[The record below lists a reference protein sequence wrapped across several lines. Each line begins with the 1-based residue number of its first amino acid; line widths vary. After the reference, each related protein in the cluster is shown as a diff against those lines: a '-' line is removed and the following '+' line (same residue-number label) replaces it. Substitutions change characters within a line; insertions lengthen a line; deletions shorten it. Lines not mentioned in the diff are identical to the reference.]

1 MLLTAAISEAAP
13 LAGPLTFGSGDSD
26 HLRIGPPSFL
36 ATRVFERTSASPKNH
51 AFVWMPFKRFSSSRY
66 PAPVKRKFEIWSDNI
81 VEADWFQSLDPR
93 LGSAKLKSIGR
104 RGANAVVVDELVA
117 YDRPDIILLDD
128 GMPILVVE
136 KTREV
141 PTGHNVGQRFAR
153 LARAAELCVPTIF
166 FLPFDA
172 KKHGIHGS
180 ICALNARLIRAMLKM
195 SEIHDTPVLPVN
207 WPVDDHGEL
216 FVDGRENREI
226 ARLVSEVLDGQ
237 ASLDSDVMRRE
248 IEYLTRELH
257 AREQAYPPYGRLP
270 PSAELRPTDEF
281 FRELGFLELAGVS
294 DLNARPKSLIY
305 RLDMSPAK
313 CRRQDPYTGM
323 QFVYDYG
330 WLRTGRNPANRAANL
345 MLHVPRVDALTWI
358 TNNPEDYESKSCNW
372 YLIADAIVLQDAVIH
387 ITEWPLSV
395 GY

>member
-1 MLLTAAISEAAP
+1 MT
-13 LAGPLTFGSGDSD
+13 
-26 HLRIGPPSFL
+26 
-36 ATRVFERTSASPKNH
+36 
-51 AFVWMPFKRFSSSRY
+51 
-66 PAPVKRKFEIWSDNI
+66 RKFEIWSDNI
-81 VEADWFQSLDPR
+81 VEADWFQSLDRR
-93 LGSAKLKSIGR
+93 LEGAGLKSIGR
-104 RGANAVVVDELVA
+104 RGANAVVVDELVV
-117 YDRPDIILLDD
+117 YDRPDIILLED

-153 LARAAELCVPTIF
+153 LARAAELGVPTIF

-180 ICALNARLIRAMLKM
+180 ICSLNARLIRAMLKM
-195 SEIHDTPVLPVN
+195 SVIHDTPVLPVN
-207 WPVDDHGEL
+207 WPVDGHGEL

-237 ASLDSDVMRRE
+237 SSLDSDVVSREVASLRDELRRRE
-248 IEYLTRELH
+248 L
-257 AREQAYPPYGRLP
+257 AYPPYGRLP
-270 PSAELRPTDEF
+270 PSADLRQTDGF
-281 FRELGFLELAGVS
+281 FRELGFQDLAGVG
-294 DLNARPKSLIY
+294 DLKSRAESLVY

-330 WLRTGRNPANRAANL
+330 WLRTGPNPANRAANL
-345 MLHVPRVDALTWI
+345 ILHVPRVDAQTWI
-358 TNNPEDYESKSCNW
+358 TSNPEDYESKSCNW

-395 GY
+395 G